1 VQLEKIT
8 FTVYAEPA
16 AKSNQRRV
24 VRIKGKKG
32 GIRVIKS
39 AKALAYVDTLR
50 DYAPKPKELMLGD
63 LAVEVKT
70 WYASRRPDL
79 SIELIL
85 DAMQGV
91 LYKNDRQVKE
101 HHAYWMGVDKD
112 NPRSEITVWTIE
124 IEGGS

>member
-1 VQLEKIT
+1 MQLEKIS

-24 VRIKGKKG
+24 IRLGGKRG
-32 GIRVIKS
+32 GAIRVIKS
-39 AKALAYVDTLR
+39 AKALKYVETLKE
-50 DYAPKPKELMLGD
+50 YAPKVNDLMEGD

-70 WYASRRPDL
+70 WYSSRRPDL

-85 DAMQGV
+85 DAMQGII
-91 LYKNDRQVKE
+91 YKNDRQVKE
-101 HHAYWMGVDKD
+101 HHAYWMGVDKE

-124 IEGGS
+124 TK